1 MYTMND
7 DLSIYVTRGDIV
19 AFSVSAKDRIS
30 GKPHTF
36 EPGEIVRFA
45 VYGKKDCSNVVLQ
58 KDFPVTSVTQ
68 SVDIFLAEEDTK
80 IGEIISKPKDYWYEV
95 VLNPFDNPQTIIG
108 YDDNGTKVFKLFP
121 EGGDFGEYEPEITPE
136 DIPIVDEELDLT
148 SPRPVQ
154 NQAIARAF
162 ANLQGGYQATHDAV
176 AKLHVTPQMFGAIGD
191 GKADDT
197 SALQMAI
204 DNASTAVS
212 LGSGTY
218 YVSGELFLKSNIS
231 ILGQGAKIF
240 RASSAGVVA
249 NAFRGVGIRNITIE
263 GIEFVSE
270 HNQEPVNTATDGN
283 GKVSNIDAL
292 HFQYIE
298 NLRVVNCKFSGLTGG
313 IKIDENLDDVTSVI
327 NRGLLVD
334 GCVFDDTVF
343 MPIYTGGLSE
353 CYIRNCDISA
363 TTESTKLCHHIYIS
377 SACENFYIFGN
388 SFKGGVGQSIN
399 AASAYTGAKAPTKI
413 HIFNNE
419 FTDFQLLL
427 AVIGG
432 DVYFENNVCRSEIA
446 NNCFYVDGLGKLRL
460 SNCNISVNTKLFDAQ
475 GFDIEIVNCTVKSRG
490 IIFTSKDG
498 SSLVAMGCEFTITN
512 GEGAFS
518 ITSNASVKLLFK
530 DCIFNTSLSGNS
542 QVFVSRNAGC
552 VVIVDG
558 CTINNATSK
567 NFATSGMNGTEY
579 VFHSVFTGFENLCY
593 QATEDLI
600 VAHNNT
606 VIKNVL

>member
-1 MYTMND
+1 MFQVNE
-7 DLSIYVTRGDIV
+7 DLSIYVTRGDMVFLKITTNKNGRPYT
-19 AFSVSAKDRIS
+19 FS
-30 GKPHTF
+30 
-36 EPGEIVRFA
+36 PGEVIRFK
-45 VYGKKDCSNVVLQ
+45 VYEKKNCAKVVLQ
-58 KDFPVTSVTQ
+58 KDFPVTEYTQ
-68 SVDIFLAEEDTK
+68 GVDVILGKEDTR
-80 IGEIISKPKDYWYEV
+80 IGETISKPVDYWYEV
-95 VLNPFDNPQTIIG
+95 ELNPFDNPQTIIG
-108 YDDNGTKVFKLFP
+108 YDGEGTKIFRLFP
-121 EGGDFGEYEPEITPE
+121 EGEDIEAPEVDPE
-136 DIPIVDEELDLT
+136 DIPVIDTELDMT
-148 SPRPVQ
+148 SERPIA

-162 ANLQGGYQATHDAV
+162 ASLEAGYQATHEAV
-176 AKLHVTPQMFGAIGD
+176 TKLHVTPEMFGAIGD
-191 GKADDT
+191 GVSDDT
-197 SALQMAI
+197 EALQMAI
-204 DNASTAVS
+204 DNASSVVS
-212 LGSGTY
+212 LGSKTY
-218 YVSGELFLKSNIS
+218 YVSGTLYLKSNIS
-231 ILGQGAKIF
+231 IVGQGAKIF

-249 NAFRGVGIRNITIE
+249 NTFRGVDIKNITIE

-270 HNQEPVNTATDGN
+270 HNQEIVSKEVDGN
-283 GKVSNIDAL
+283 GKASNIDAL

-298 NLRVVNCKFSGLTGG
+298 NLSVVNCKFSGLTGG

-363 TTESTKLCHHIYIS
+363 TTESTKLCHHVYIS

-388 SFKGGVGQSIN
+388 NFKGGVGQCIN

-427 AVIGG
+427 AVISGE
-432 DVYFENNVCRSEIA
+432 VYFENNVCRSEIA

-460 SNCNISVNTKLFDAQ
+460 SNCNISVNTKLFDPH

-490 IIFTSKDG
+490 IVFTSKDG

-512 GEGAFS
+512 GESAFA
-518 ITSNASVKLLFK
+518 ITSNATVKLLFK
-530 DCIFNTSLSGNS
+530 NCIFNTSVSGNN

-552 VVIVDG
+552 VVVVDG

-593 QATEDLI
+593 QETADLI
-600 VAHNNT
+600 VEHNNT
-606 VIKNVL
+606 VIENVLQ

>member
-1 MYTMND
+1 MFVANKD
-7 DLSIYVTRGDIV
+7 DASIYVTRGDM
-19 AFSVSAKDRIS
+19 AFLKITCNKN
-30 GKPHTF
+30 GKPYTF
-36 EPGEIVRFA
+36 QPGEVIRFN
-45 VYGKKDCSNVVLQ
+45 VCEKKNCDNVVLQ
-58 KDFPVTSVTQ
+58 KDFPVTAVTQ
-68 SVDIFLAEEDTK
+68 GVEIILDGNDTK
-80 IGEIISKPKDYWYEV
+80 IGGVISKPVDYWYEV

-108 YDDNGTKVFKLFP
+108 YDGDGTRVFRLFP
-121 EGGDFGEYEPEITPE
+121 EANDKPQPEPKPE
-136 DIPIVDEELDLT
+136 VIKVIDTELDMT
-148 SPRPVQ
+148 SERPVQ
-154 NQAIARAF
+154 NQVIARAF
-162 ANLQGGYQATHDAV
+162 ENLKAGYQATHDAV
-176 AKLHVTPQMFGAIGD
+176 AALHVTPEMYGAIGD
-191 GKADDT
+191 GVADDT
-197 SALQMAI
+197 EALQMAI
-204 DNASTAVS
+204 DNASSVVS
-212 LGSGTY
+212 LGNKTY
-218 YVSGELFLKSNIS
+218 YVSGTLFLKSNIS
-231 ILGQGAKIF
+231 IVGQGAKIF

-249 NAFRGVGIRNITIE
+249 NTFRGVDIKNITIE

-270 HNQEPVNTATDGN
+270 HNQEIVSKEIDGN
-283 GKVSNIDAL
+283 GKASNIDAL

-334 GCVFDDTVF
+334 RCVFDNTIF

-353 CYIRNCDISA
+353 CHIRNCDISA

-388 SFKGGVGQSIN
+388 NFKGGVGQIIN
-399 AASAYTGAKAPTKI
+399 AASAYSGAKAPTKI

-427 AVIGG
+427 SVISG

-460 SNCNISVNTKLFDAQ
+460 SNCNISVNTKLFDTH

-490 IIFTSKDG
+490 IVFTAKDG
-498 SSLVAMGCEFTITN
+498 SSLVARGCEFTITN
-512 GEGAFS
+512 GEVAFG
-518 ITSNASVKLLFK
+518 ITSIATVKLLFK
-530 DCIFNTSLSGNS
+530 DCIFNTSVSGNS

-552 VVIVDG
+552 VVVVDG

-593 QATEDLI
+593 QDTADLI
-600 VAHNNT
+600 VEHNNI
-606 VIKNVL
+606 VIKNVLQ